1 MTKLWNIHE
10 CERWSDSIRYE
21 KDKMNRRSFINKIVQ
36 GGAVV
41 ATGLPE
47 KLLSSEA
54 SAVAVDTEGIKLIM
68 EATGNVGMAPNPIKY
83 NFEIT
88 TPAYPEDNYVYVG
101 EPVAP
106 DVEMDYRWPL
116 SSSSERFV
124 HKKYFLVALLKDK
137 KN

>member
-1 MTKLWNIHE
+1 
-10 CERWSDSIRYE
+10 
-21 KDKMNRRSFINKIVQ
+21 MNRRSFINKVVQ

-54 SAVAVDTEGIKLIM
+54 SAFAVDTEGIKLTM
-68 EATGNVGMAPNPIKY
+68 KNTGNVGLAPNPIIY
-83 NFEIT
+83 NLEIT

-106 DVEMDYRWPL
+106 DEVMDYRWFL

-124 HKKYFLVALLKDK
+124 HKKYFLVALLKDTETK
-137 KN
+137 KI

>member
-1 MTKLWNIHE
+1 
-10 CERWSDSIRYE
+10 
-21 KDKMNRRSFINKIVQ
+21 MNRRSFINRVVQ

-54 SAVAVDTEGIKLIM
+54 SAFAVDEEGYKIIIKV
-68 EATGNVGMAPNPIKY
+68 TGNVGMAPNPIKY
-83 NFEIT
+83 NIKIT

-106 DVEMDYRWPL
+106 DVEMDYRWFL
-116 SSSSERFV
+116 SYSDEEERRFV
-124 HKKYFLVALLKDK
+124 HKKYFLVALLKDTETK
-137 KN
+137 KI